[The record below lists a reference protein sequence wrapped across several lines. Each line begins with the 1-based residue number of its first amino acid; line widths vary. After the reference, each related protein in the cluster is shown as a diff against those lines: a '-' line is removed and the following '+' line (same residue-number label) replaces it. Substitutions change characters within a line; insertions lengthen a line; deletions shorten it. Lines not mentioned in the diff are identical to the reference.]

1 MASNT
6 TTSHDTDATD
16 ATATDGHATDA
27 TATETHASTEAHGGE
42 HSDVFPPFDP
52 ASFGSQLLWLALS
65 FAALYI
71 LMSKV
76 ALPRIGEILEVRRDR
91 IEGDLAEAERLRQKT
106 DQAIEA
112 YETDLANA
120 KQKAHT
126 IAEETRDDIRKD
138 LDAKRAGVEA
148 DLAKKMATA
157 ESRIQST
164 KTEALG
170 HVEEIA
176 SDTAHAMVTNLLGRT
191 AQKATKD
198 AVAKV
203 VKG

>member
-6 TTSHDTDATD
+6 TTSHDT
-16 ATATDGHATDA
+16 TATEAHADDGH
-27 TATETHASTEAHGGE
+27 ATETHATTEAHGGE
-42 HSDVFPPFDP
+42 HGAGAFPPFDP
-52 ASFGSQLLWLALS
+52 ATFGPQLIWLALT
-65 FAALYI
+65 FAALYL
-71 LMSKV
+71 LMSKI

-112 YETDLANA
+112 YETELAEA
-120 KQKAHT
+120 KQKAHG
-126 IAEETRDDIRKD
+126 IAEESREAIRKD
-138 LDAKRAGVEA
+138 LDAKRADVEA

-157 ESRIQST
+157 ESRIQAT
-164 KTEALG
+164 KSDAMDN
-170 HVEEIA
+170 VEEIA
-176 SDTAHAMVTNLLGRT
+176 TDTAHALVTNLLGRT
-191 AQKATKD
+191 GVKAAKD

>member
-6 TTSHDTDATD
+6 TTSNDT
-16 ATATDGHATDA
+16 HATDD
-27 TATETHASTEAHGGE
+27 THATTEAHGGNGG

-71 LMSKV
+71 LMSKI

-126 IAEETRDDIRKD
+126 IAEETREAIRKD
-138 LDAKRAGVEA
+138 LDAKRADVET

-198 AVAKV
+198 AVSKV

>member
-6 TTSHDTDATD
+6 TTSNDT
-16 ATATDGHATDA
+16 HATDD
-27 TATETHASTEAHGGE
+27 THATTEANGGNGG

-71 LMSKV
+71 LMSKI

-112 YETDLANA
+112 YETDLADA

-126 IAEETRDDIRKD
+126 IAEESREAIRKD
-138 LDAKRAGVEA
+138 LDAKRADVET

>member
-6 TTSHDTDATD
+6 TTSNDT
-16 ATATDGHATDA
+16 HATDD
-27 TATETHASTEAHGGE
+27 THATTEAHGGNGG

-71 LMSKV
+71 LMSKI

-112 YETDLANA
+112 YETDLADA

-126 IAEETRDDIRKD
+126 IAEESREAIRKD
-138 LDAKRAGVEA
+138 LDAKRADVET

>member
-6 TTSHDTDATD
+6 TTSNDT
-16 ATATDGHATDA
+16 HATDD
-27 TATETHASTEAHGGE
+27 THATTEAHGGNGG

-71 LMSKV
+71 LMSKI

-126 IAEETRDDIRKD
+126 IAEETREAIRKD
-138 LDAKRAGVEA
+138 LDAKRADVET

>member
-6 TTSHDTDATD
+6 TTSNDT
-16 ATATDGHATDA
+16 HATDD
-27 TATETHASTEAHGGE
+27 THATTEAHGGNGG

-71 LMSKV
+71 LMSKI

-112 YETDLANA
+112 YETDLADA

-126 IAEETRDDIRKD
+126 IAEESREAIRKD
-138 LDAKRAGVEA
+138 LDAKRADVET

-176 SDTAHAMVTNLLGRT
+176 SDTAHAIVTNLLGRT

>member
-6 TTSHDTDATD
+6 TTSNDT
-16 ATATDGHATDA
+16 HATDD
-27 TATETHASTEAHGGE
+27 THATTEAHGGNGG

-71 LMSKV
+71 LMSKI

-112 YETDLANA
+112 YETDLADA

-126 IAEETRDDIRKD
+126 IAEESREAIRKD
-138 LDAKRAGVEA
+138 LDTKRADVET